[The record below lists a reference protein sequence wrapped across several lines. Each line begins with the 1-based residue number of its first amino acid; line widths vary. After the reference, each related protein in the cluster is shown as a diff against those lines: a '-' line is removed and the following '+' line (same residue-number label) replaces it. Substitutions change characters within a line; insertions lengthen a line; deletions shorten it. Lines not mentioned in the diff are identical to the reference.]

1 MEQENRQEHPI
12 KEDKMATIKRN
23 FFVKASQEQT
33 FAFLAD
39 HANDSKWLPGLT
51 DARNFSGEGADY
63 RWKMTYKMV
72 GMSFNVAGQV
82 TEHDP
87 PRRHVAETR
96 SGMVSTWDWTLEPEG
111 DGTRVSLKMEYTI
124 PVVALGKLAEK
135 ILFKQNEKA
144 ADEGMANLQRILG
157 E

>member
-1 MEQENRQEHPI
+1 
-12 KEDKMATIKRN
+12 MATIERN
-23 FFVKASQEQT
+23 FFVKASQEQIFT
-33 FAFLAD
+33 FLAN

-51 DARNFSGEGADY
+51 DARNFTGEGADY
-63 RWKMTYKMV
+63 QWEMTYKMA
-72 GMSFNVAGQV
+72 GISFNVTGQV
-82 TEHDP
+82 IEHDP
-87 PRRHVAETR
+87 PRRHVVETR
-96 SGMVSTWDWTLEPEG
+96 SGMVSTWDWTLEPEE

-124 PVVALGKLAEK
+124 PVVALGKIAEK